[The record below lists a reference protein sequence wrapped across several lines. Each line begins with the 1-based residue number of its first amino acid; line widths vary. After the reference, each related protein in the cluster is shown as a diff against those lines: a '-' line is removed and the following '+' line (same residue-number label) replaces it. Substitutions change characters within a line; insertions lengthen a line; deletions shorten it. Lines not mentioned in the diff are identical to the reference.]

1 MINRCESVIED
12 GGGQATATELASASD
27 MLSKDAERRN
37 SLRVRPDVLSAMV
50 TVGGERYVV
59 AIRDISTTGA
69 QLVNVPHGLIIND
82 RIALITRLD
91 EEMVE
96 VRCRVAYVRE
106 NPIKPVIGVEF
117 LDVDG
122 ENTGKLLSFV
132 CKLGIELI
140 RR

>member
-1 MINRCESVIED
+1 MARITPSRTGIRVEIKSGSIVSRRVTSRTPSV
-12 GGGQATATELASASD
+12 S
-27 MLSKDAERRN
+27 
-37 SLRVRPDVLSAMV
+37 
-50 TVGGERYVV
+50 
-59 AIRDISTTGA
+59 GA